1 MRYTALITFI
11 DAETGHEYVAGD
23 VVNTSHMSE
32 NRIDELASENNR
44 AGMPIIAEEE
54 DDEEDEYDG

>member
-23 VVNTSHMSE
+23 VVDTSNMNLLVRTIE
-32 NRIDELASENNR
+32 QGCRL
-44 AGMPIIAEEE
+44 
-54 DDEEDEYDG
+54 

>member
-23 VVNTSHMSE
+23 VVDTSKMSE
-32 NRIDELASENNR
+32 KRIDELASENNR
-44 AGMPIIAEEE
+44 AGMPIIVEE
-54 DDEEDEYDG
+54 DEEDEYDG

>member
-11 DAETGHEYVAGD
+11 DAETGHEYVTGD
-23 VVNTSHMSE
+23 VVDTSHMSE